1 MPDTDLSYRGRAHE
15 DEYFR
20 QKDKELIEKLKKDAA
35 RRAERQKMAEQIG
48 VDADNAVIDDLQGL
62 GLTADTVKLLHLVP
76 FVAVAW
82 ASGDV
87 DKKEKELIIEAAR
100 AHGVDASNAAYPAL
114 MRWLN
119 QKPAEGLLQKGLEV
133 AAAIAGSR
141 PVEGGSARGILDF
154 SLRVAEASG
163 GLFGI
168 AKVSADERKLLEKI
182 AATLEKANPEAAK
195 QVSEASGA

>member
-1 MPDTDLSYRGRAHE
+1 MVEIDLAFRGRAHE

-20 QKDKELIEKLKKDAA
+20 QKDKELIEKLRKDAA

-48 VDADNAVIDDLQGL
+48 VDADHAVVDDLQSL
-62 GLTADTVKLLHLVP
+62 GLTSDTVRLLHLVP

-87 DKKEKELIIEAAR
+87 DKKEKELIVAAAR
-100 AHGVDASNAAYPAL
+100 AHGVDESNTAYPTL
-114 MRWLN
+114 MRWLD
-119 QKPAEGLLQKGLEV
+119 QKPAEGLLRKGLEI

-141 PVEGGSARGILDF
+141 PAERGGPRGILDF

-168 AKVSADERKLLEKI
+168 AKVSADERALLERI
-182 AATLEKANPEAAK
+182 ATALEKANPEAARA
-195 QVSEASGA
+195 VSDSTGA